1 MPSVRG
7 VAKRPG
13 AVRQRARAP
22 GAVRACWRR
31 AGRPCGGAGGNV
43 PVFFLIN
50 DARAAARGSCALSL
64 ALGLAEN
71 GQGDGWRCVRQA
83 HRAGARA
90 RTRPT
95 LPAAG
100 DRGPGTRRRSV
111 AAISRVWRGQGTGV
125 CSPSSCGATCHTRV
139 ASSRGGDRTRTGLQ
153 RGAGHRPPATVPAAW
168 EGRLGR
174 RGRQQRRGSRGRG
187 TEGRTEAGWLRVGLT
202 E

>member
-31 AGRPCGGAGGNV
+31 VGRPCGGAGGNV

-111 AAISRVWRGQGTGV
+111 AAISRVWRVRGLESAARAAAGPHATRALPLAGAGTG
-125 CSPSSCGATCHTRV
+125 
-139 ASSRGGDRTRTGLQ
+139 
-153 RGAGHRPPATVPAAW
+153 
-168 EGRLGR
+168 
-174 RGRQQRRGSRGRG
+174 RGRG
-187 TEGRTEAGWLRVGLT
+187 CREEPGTAPRRQCQPRGRAD
-202 E
+202 